1 MMKATHT
8 VRRNATYRL
17 ILDALFAA
25 LYLVLAAFV
34 SIRTPFA
41 KISFSSLPL
50 LLAAYL
56 FGPVDAILAAT
67 VGSFL
72 EQVKFGLGP
81 TTPLWMLPAIVMAG
95 SAGVFGL
102 LARKWEKD
110 SGMYH
115 NLLIAATLLAEI
127 LFTAANTAALY
138 LDGYL
143 MHYSVKA
150 LTALLPPRLANL
162 GVRAAITTLT
172 VRLLL
177 PRVQKLMS
185 KRNLT

>member
-1 MMKATHT
+1 
-8 VRRNATYRL
+8 
-17 ILDALFAA
+17 
-25 LYLVLAAFV
+25 
-34 SIRTPFA
+34 
-41 KISFSSLPL
+41 
-50 LLAAYL
+50 
-56 FGPVDAILAAT
+56 
-67 VGSFL
+67 
-72 EQVKFGLGP
+72 
-81 TTPLWMLPAIVMAG
+81 
-95 SAGVFGL
+95 
-102 LARKWEKD
+102 
-110 SGMYH
+110 MYH

-162 GVRAAITTLT
+162 GVRAAITTFT

>member
-1 MMKATHT
+1 MKTT
-8 VRRNATYRL
+8 RYIRRDTYRL

-56 FGPVDAILAAT
+56 FGSVDALLVAT
-67 VGSFL
+67 VGAFL

-81 TTPLWMLPAIVMAG
+81 TAPLWMLPAMSMAVI
-95 SAGVFGL
+95 AGVLGL
-102 LARKWEKD
+102 LARR
-110 SGMYH
+110 SSRYY
-115 NLLIAATLLAEI
+115 NLLVPVTLIAEI
-127 LFTAANTAALY
+127 VFTATNTAALY

-162 GVRAAITTLT
+162 GVRAVITSVT

-177 PRVQKLMS
+177 PRVQKLLS
-185 KRNLT
+185 KRNDS

>member
-1 MMKATHT
+1 MKAT
-8 VRRNATYRL
+8 RYSKRSTYRL

-56 FGPVDAILAAT
+56 FGPVDALLVAT
-67 VGSFL
+67 VGAFL

-81 TTPLWMLPAIVMAG
+81 TAPLWMLPAILMAG
-95 SAGVFGL
+95 CAGVLGF
-102 LARKWEKD
+102 LAKRCAKSD
-110 SGMYH
+110 GDYY
-115 NLLIAATLLAEI
+115 NLLIPATLIAEI
-127 LFTAANTAALY
+127 VFTATNTAALY

-162 GVRAAITTLT
+162 GVRAVITTVT

-185 KRNLT
+185 KRNDS

>member
-56 FGPVDAILAAT
+56 FGPVDTILVAT

-72 EQVKFGLGP
+72 EQVKFGLCP

-102 LARKWEKD
+102 LARKWGKD

-127 LFTAANTAALY
+127 LFTAALY

>member
-1 MMKATHT
+1 MQKAIRYSH
-8 VRRNATYRL
+8 RNTYRL

-41 KISFSSLPL
+41 KLSFSSLPL

-56 FGPVDAILAAT
+56 FGPADALLVAT
-67 VGSFL
+67 VGAFL
-72 EQVKFGLGP
+72 EQVQFGLGP
-81 TTPLWMLPAIVMAG
+81 TSPLWMLPAILMAG
-95 SAGVFGL
+95 CAGVLGL
-102 LARKWEKD
+102 AAKTCAEKGE
-110 SGMYH
+110 SYY
-115 NLLIAATLLAEI
+115 NLLIPATLIAEI
-127 LFTAANTAALY
+127 LFTATNTAALY

-150 LTALLPPRLANL
+150 LTVLLPPRLANL
-162 GVRAAITTLT
+162 GVRTVVTTVT

-177 PRVQKLMS
+177 PRVQKMMS
-185 KRNLT
+185 KRNDS